1 LQIVVG
7 VCFILVVAQR
17 VVNLLVPDQIG
28 HIVDRLSHKEVGSP
42 QTAIIIFI
50 LCHFLKGDSGVLG
63 ALQSALWNPVS
74 QNSYRQL
81 SVAAFEHIHSLSLD
95 FHLDKNTGEVLSA
108 LRKSR
113 SINTFLEELTFQV
126 VPMLIDLAVAI
137 GYFLIK
143 FDAYYALVLAIVVAL
158 HIYSTIW
165 MGEWRAPIRRKMA
178 NAKREED
185 AVK

>member
-28 HIVDRLSHKEVGSP
+28 HIVDRLNHKEAGSP

-50 LCHFLKGDSGVLG
+50 LYHFLKGDSGVLG
-63 ALQSALWNPVS
+63 TLQSALWIPVS

-143 FDAYYALVLAIVVAL
+143 FDAYYALVLAIVVVL
-158 HIYSTIW
+158 YIYSIIW
-165 MGEWRAPIRRKMA
+165 MAEWRAPIRRKMA